1 MKKKIIFFGTP
12 SFAVTCLDKINSK
25 FIIDYVVTAPDRRSG
40 RGRKLNGSDI
50 KKYTLKNNI
59 KTLQPSNLMDEE
71 FINKIKDLEPDLI
84 IVVAFRKL
92 PAELFNI
99 PKYGTINLHASL
111 LPNYRGAAPINWCLI
126 NGEIK
131 TGVTTFF
138 INEKIDQ
145 GDILLQK
152 EIMIEDEDDFGSL
165 YFKLSEVGAALVI
178 KTVKGIFNNSLKPT
192 KQNFID
198 DLKLAPKLNSENTRI
213 DWNQSINY
221 IINQIKGLSP
231 KPGAWTMIKNGDNQ
245 FRMKILK
252 GNKEIVSS
260 LKNNLN
266 GKIVIDNGKLLV
278 YNEEGAVNC
287 SIVQLENKREMT
299 AKEVLNGL
307 KFHENSCV
315 YLGK

>member
-12 SFAVTCLDKINSK
+12 SFAVTSLDKINSK
-25 FIIDYVVTAPDRRSG
+25 FIVDYVVTSPDKRSG
-40 RGRKLNGSDI
+40 RGQKLNESDV
-50 KKYTLKNNI
+50 KKYTLKNKI

-71 FINKIKDLEPDLI
+71 FINQIKGLKPDLI

-92 PAELFNI
+92 PAEVFNI
-99 PKYGTINLHASL
+99 PRHGTINLHASL
-111 LPNYRGAAPINWCLI
+111 LPNYRGAAPINWCLM

-131 TGVTTFF
+131 TGVTTFY

-152 EIMIEDEDDFGSL
+152 EIMIKNEDDFGSL
-165 YFKLSEVGAALVI
+165 YTKLSEVGAELVV
-178 KTVKGIFNNSLKPT
+178 KTVEGIFNNSLKPI

-213 DWNQSINY
+213 NWSRSTNE
-221 IINQIKGLSP
+221 IIGQIKGLSP
-231 KPGAWTMIKNGDNQ
+231 KPGAWTMIKNGENR

-252 GNKEIVSS
+252 AVKKKEPL

-266 GKIVIDNGKLLV
+266 GKIVINNGELDI
-278 YNEEGAVNC
+278 YNEDGAINC
-287 SIVQLENKREMT
+287 SVIQLENKREMT
-299 AKEVLNGL
+299 SKELLNGL
-307 KFHENSCV
+307 RFDENSHV
-315 YLGK
+315 Y